1 MSSLKKYTFKVQV
14 VTASGQKSPYTVLV
28 YNSPANMEPA
38 LIPTVKNF
46 RVSNVAPDGTFIGPN
61 VDLVW
66 EPVIS
71 PFVSSY
77 QITFRNPANTQFFFV
92 EGIPANSSSFVFS
105 LSENM
110 SGYASING
118 GAVGAYR
125 QLTATIVTRTASGR
139 LSEGVMI

>member
-1 MSSLKKYTFKVQV
+1 MLFRSVSQSRYCP
-14 VTASGQKSPYTVLV
+14 S
-28 YNSPANMEPA
+28 
-38 LIPTVKNF
+38 NF

-77 QITFRNPANTQFFFV
+77 QISFRNLANTEFFFV